1 MITVRLILRIVAEAY
16 DVDPA
21 EIVSQRM
28 RDAVIWPRQLS
39 MWLARQL
46 TDQSLPQIGR
56 AIGGRDHTTIRH
68 GIERVE
74 EILGGDPIR
83 AAEATAIAAAIEKIA
98 AADSLSRP
106 VPGDIDAHAVAARV
120 LARPSAATTIS
131 ADEIRALAAAV
142 FGANAAQQEAEH
154 DAFHAG

>member
-1 MITVRLILRIVAEAY
+1 MITVRLILRIVGEAH

-28 RDAVIWPRQLS
+28 RDAVIWPRQLT

-83 AAEATAIAAAIEKIA
+83 AAEATAIAAAIENIA